1 MSRYLAIGA
10 LCLAVLCMGA
20 AGYLLWRN
28 GHLREDLGAAERAL
42 AVAERQVEDARDAAR
57 VLDAHISRMGDERRD
72 RDALLQQLRTQ
83 EGYDAP
89 LSDFL
94 RRAYDSL

>member
-10 LCLAVLCMGA
+10 LCLAVLCIGA
-20 AGYLLWRN
+20 AGFLLWRN
-28 GHLREDLGAAERAL
+28 GQLREDLGAAERRL
-42 AVAERQVEDARDAAR
+42 VVAERQVEDARDAAR
-57 VLDAHISRMGDERRD
+57 VLDAHISRMEEERQD
-72 RDALLQQLRTQ
+72 RDAILRDLRTQ

>member
-10 LCLAVLCMGA
+10 LSLAVLCMGV
-20 AGYLLWRN
+20 AGFLLWRN
-28 GHLREDLGAAERAL
+28 GQLREDLGAAERAL
-42 AVAERQVEDARDAAR
+42 AVAERQLEDAAGAAR
-57 VLDAHISRMGDERRD
+57 VLDAHLNRMEDERRGLNATL
-72 RDALLQQLRTQ
+72 RDLRSK

-94 RRAYDSL
+94 RDAYDRM

>member
-20 AGYLLWRN
+20 AGFLLWRN
-28 GHLREDLGAAERAL
+28 GQLREDLGAAERAL
-42 AVAERQVEDARDAAR
+42 AVAERQVEDAAEAAR
-57 VLDAHISRMGDERRD
+57 VLDAHLGRMEEERRD
-72 RDALLQQLRTQ
+72 LDATVRHLRNQ
-83 EGYDAP
+83 EGYNAP

-94 RRAYDSL
+94 RDAYDRM